1 MANPQLMTGLGAALS
16 IFLSASGA
24 SLASIPASA
33 YAVHPKATRNVFF
46 AFAPIVISGVLAI
59 YGAIIAVILAHQ
71 MSSTNSSSS
80 TATVMSETDGYRHF
94 ASGLTVGLGCLAS
107 GMGLAGFLKANL
119 TTADTCP
126 STTDHRHEREPLMS
140 DAAVVPSRMGGT
152 PMIPTIRFL
161 MVLTFLEAI
170 GLYSLIVALFL
181 AM

>member
-33 YAVHPKATRNVFF
+33 YAVHPKATSNVFF

-59 YGAIIAVILAHQ
+59 YGAIIAVLLAHQ
-71 MSSTNSSSS
+71 MGSTSAS
-80 TATVMSETDGYRHF
+80 TMTETDGYRHF

-119 TTADTCP
+119 TTDTSP
-126 STTDHRHEREPLMS
+126 TSGDEREPLM
-140 DAAVVPSRMGGT
+140 APRMGGS

>member
-1 MANPQLMTGLGAALS
+1 MTGLGAALS

-24 SLASIPASA
+24 SVASIPASA

-71 MSSTNSSSS
+71 MSSSSSS
-80 TATVMSETDGYRHF
+80 NSSTTTSDMSETDGYRHF

-107 GMGLAGFLKANL
+107 GMGLAGFLRANL
-119 TTADTCP
+119 TTETDTTLA
-126 STTDHRHEREPLMS
+126 SAIHDEREPLMS
-140 DAAVVPSRMGGT
+140 TSRMGGS